1 VTNQSP
7 EEEVSIVADA
17 VKEVAVVVT
26 EAVAGEKEVI
36 EEAGIVQEKK
46 ARLNL
51 PNNPLQLSEETYVIT
66 EY

>member
-1 VTNQSP
+1 M
-7 EEEVSIVADA
+7 SIVADA

>member
-51 PNNPLQLSEETYVIT
+51 PNNPLKLSEETCVIT

>member
-1 VTNQSP
+1 MTNQSP

>member
-1 VTNQSP
+1 MTNQSP

-51 PNNPLQLSEETYVIT
+51 PNNPLKLSEETCVIT